1 MKAVLSY
8 LVMGYLA
15 IAIQATLFSGIK
27 PDLVLVLICFY
38 SLKFGEI
45 KGMTY
50 GGLVGL
56 IIDSV
61 NGYILGPNIVSKTL
75 VGFLGASIRRKFFGW
90 NLFLN
95 TTLILLLSVIDN
107 LIVYICLETFTTL
120 SFSHRPLGFSILE
133 ALYTAVTGLI
143 LYPVMNYRRS
153 QEALV

>member
-1 MKAVLSY
+1 MKAFLLY

-50 GGLVGL
+50 GALIGL
-56 IIDSV
+56 IIDST
-61 NGYILGPNIVSKTL
+61 NGYVLGPNILSKAL
-75 VGFLGASIRRKFFGW
+75 AGFLSASIREKFFGW

-95 TTLILLLSVIDN
+95 TALILLLSVIDN
-107 LIVYICLETFTTL
+107 LIVYICLETFTTI
-120 SFSHRPLGFSILE
+120 SFAKRLWWSSLLGVF
-133 ALYTAVTGLI
+133 YTAVAGLT
-143 LYPVMNYRRS
+143 LYPVMAKKS
-153 QEALV
+153 EEVLIK